1 MRKLEAPTCIPFP
14 TGGVNSG
21 GLSSVV
27 SAILVLNECC
37 GCVTIPVSHRWTFHG
52 GAGMGENFAQDR
64 SERKRATAMC
74 DVPPLHGL
82 PLKSWNIF
90 ASLGLRDGFGTV
102 KLDYAR

>member
-1 MRKLEAPTCIPFP
+1 
-14 TGGVNSG
+14 
-21 GLSSVV
+21 
-27 SAILVLNECC
+27 
-37 GCVTIPVSHRWTFHG
+37 
-52 GAGMGENFAQDR
+52 MGENFAQDR

-102 KLDYAR
+102 KLDYAQ